1 MSPEIE
7 TYFDHVQSLFNQLL
21 LVSAL
26 LFGFSFAVVVQ
37 LSTNKE
43 ASATHRWTRR
53 LYFVA
58 LLLFVN
64 ATGAA
69 LILIM
74 RTTNILLNYVMP
86 VASPGDND
94 RAALAILDA
103 PWVSFLLT
111 SLAVSLI
118 VGVVLWMAGMVA
130 LAVNDSRPFALVVL
144 AAVTIILVLFFI
156 GFARLDS

>member
-1 MSPEIE
+1 MSAEVG
-7 TYFDHVQSLFNQLL
+7 TYFDHVQSLFDQLL

-37 LSTNKE
+37 LSTNKD
-43 ASATHRWTRR
+43 AATAFTWTRR

-64 ATGAA
+64 ATGSA

-74 RTTNILLNYVMP
+74 RTRNSLLNFVLP
-86 VASPGDND
+86 GASPADTD
-94 RAALAILDA
+94 QAALAVLNA

-111 SLAVSLI
+111 SLSLSLI
-118 VGVVLWMAGMVA
+118 AGVVLWMAGMVT
-130 LAVNDSRPFALVVL
+130 LAIRDSRLFSWLVL
-144 AAVTIILVLFFI
+144 AGVSVILVLFFI
-156 GFARLDS
+156 GFTQMGS